1 MEQSQVLET
10 EKPTQVEFLSK
21 LILRET
27 HLNGSECLY
36 QYFFY
41 FFSDTFDAVN
51 DKAGDAADVVK
62 QSFEKTKTFAGEVL
76 NSTANLASKKVEEGK
91 EFAKSVHQK
100 VNQIVSD
107 KATLAGDVKDKV
119 VAKSQAGAEALGEFA
134 TGIFVLQSY

>member
-1 MEQSQVLET
+1 M
-10 EKPTQVEFLSK
+10 SK
-21 LILRET
+21 LIILLET

-36 QYFFY
+36 QYFF
-41 FFSDTFDAVN
+41 SDTIDAVH

-62 QSFEKTKTFAGEVL
+62 QSLEKTKTFAGEVL
-76 NSTANLASKKVEEGK
+76 NSTANLASQKVKEGK